1 MRMRIFK
8 KIGAI
13 AMAVLMVIN
22 VAPIGLAQA
31 KMVTTDQVLEHA
43 DPASDRERVE
53 SFILREDV
61 QKQLVLLGINSE
73 EAASRV
79 ASLSN
84 EEIQQIAGRL
94 DELPAGEGG
103 VGVIV
108 GAILIIFLV
117 LLITDLL
124 GLTDVFPFVNKKA
137 K

>member
-1 MRMRIFK
+1 
-8 KIGAI
+8 
-13 AMAVLMVIN
+13 
-22 VAPIGLAQA
+22 
-31 KMVTTDQVLEHA
+31 
-43 DPASDRERVE
+43 
-53 SFILREDV
+53 
-61 QKQLVLLGINSE
+61 
-73 EAASRV
+73 
-79 ASLSN
+79 LSN

-103 VGVIV
+103 VEVIL